1 MSLWLPHGREPSKH
15 LDLLLGLLRSALT
28 IQWIIVFNIPVFQ
41 WTENAGV
48 TDADLRMKTA
58 NCIVETMGPEDWEAV
73 KQIYAATPAA
83 QERRRSYISLPQGHG
98 AAGRSGLTTRQGKP

>member
-1 MSLWLPHGREPSKH
+1 MFTPLTTERALYMPPFRTA
-15 LDLLLGLLRSALT
+15 LLVRSAPA
-28 IQWIIVFNIPVFQ
+28 WERAGGVMWGSF
-41 WTENAGV
+41 AGV
-48 TDADLRMKTA
+48 VM
-58 NCIVETMGPEDWEAV
+58 MEAV